1 MKKITM
7 FVVLA
12 TFTVLFSSFKTI
24 EKSKNSPLED
34 LNRQV
39 LNTIEFVE
47 ECEEVDLGFDT
58 PEPDGGSPA
67 PSDGGSDTPPPGGGV
82 DDDDDS
88 EDF

>member
-1 MKKITM
+1 MKKIIM

-47 ECEEVDLGFDT
+47 ECEEVDLGFD
-58 PEPDGGSPA
+58 PYFYL
-67 PSDGGSDTPPPGGGV
+67 PSNFNAYEGMILELKDI
-82 DDDDDS
+82 
-88 EDF
+88 EYIELEEE